1 LTDLPLRLVSTL
13 GLVAMIAIAWA
24 LSFDRRRMPW
34 RTVGF
39 GLGLQ
44 LLVAV
49 LLLGSGAGVLVFHAA
64 TALVQGLEGFTAAG
78 SSFVFG
84 PLFTAEGFSIVT
96 HVLPVI
102 VFLGALFS
110 MLFHLGLVQRV
121 IAVLAAVLARTL
133 RTSGAESLCAAAT
146 IFVGMVEAPLLV
158 RPYVERMTRSELF
171 CVMATGM
178 STIAGSVMVV
188 YAGMLGEGYAGHLLT
203 ASLLAAPAGV
213 LLSKVMLPETET
225 PLTSAATGALVDE
238 HAANLIDAAASG
250 AIAGLRLAG
259 YVGAMLIAF
268 VALIAMAN
276 AALGTVGGW
285 LGWPGLTFQLL
296 LGYAFAPLAW
306 LIGVPSADVTKVGAL
321 LGMKTVLNEFIAYQE
336 LSKQLAAGALSPRA
350 GVLASYALCGFANF
364 GSLAIMLG
372 GLGALAPSRRGE
384 VAALGLRSILVG
396 TLATLMAGCWA
407 GILL

>member
-1 LTDLPLRLVSTL
+1 MTDLPLRLVSAV

-34 RTVGF
+34 RTVGY

-44 LLVAV
+44 LLVAL

-64 TALVQGLEGFTAAG
+64 TALVQGLESFTAAG

-84 PLFTAEGFSIVT
+84 PLFAAEGFSIVT

-178 STIAGSVMVV
+178 STIAGSVLVV

>member
-1 LTDLPLRLVSTL
+1 MTDLPLRLVSAV

-34 RTVGF
+34 RTVGY

-44 LLVAV
+44 LLVAL

-64 TALVQGLEGFTAAG
+64 TALVQGLESFTAAG

-84 PLFTAEGFSIVT
+84 PLFSAEGFSIVT

-178 STIAGSVMVV
+178 STIAGSVLVV

>member
-1 LTDLPLRLVSTL
+1 VSDLGLRCVSAF

-24 LSFDRRRMPW
+24 FSLDRKRMPW
-34 RTVGF
+34 RTVLW

-44 LLVAV
+44 LAVAV
-49 LLLGSGAGVLVFHAA
+49 LLLLTGAGTLVFGAA
-64 TALVQGLEGFTAAG
+64 TAMVHGLESFTAVG
-78 SSFVFG
+78 SKFVFG
-84 PLFTAEGFSIVT
+84 PLYAESGFAIVT

-110 MLFHLGLVQRV
+110 MLFHVGIVQRV
-121 IAVLAAVLARTL
+121 IAALAMVLARTL

-158 RPYVERMTRSELF
+158 RPYIERMTRSELF
-171 CVMATGM
+171 TVMATGM
-178 STIAGSVMVV
+178 STIAGSVMVI

-203 ASLLAAPAGV
+203 ASLLAAPAGI

-225 PLTSAATGALVDE
+225 PLTADAHGALVEDD
-238 HAANLIDAAASG
+238 AANLIDAASAG

-276 AALGTVGGW
+276 AALGAVGGW
-285 LGWPGLTFQLL
+285 FGAPDLTFQRL
-296 LGYAFAPLAW
+296 LGYAFAPLAL
-306 LIGVPSADVTKVGAL
+306 LIGVPAAEVTKVGSL
-321 LGMKTVLNEFIAYQE
+321 LGVKTVLNEFIAYQE
-336 LSKQLAAGALSPRA
+336 LAKLIADGAISLRA

-364 GSLAIMLG
+364 GSLAILLG
-372 GLGALAPSRRGE
+372 GLGGLAPSRRGD
-384 VAALGLRSILVG
+384 VAQLGVRSIAVG
-396 TLATLMAGCWA
+396 TLATLMAACWA

>member
-1 LTDLPLRLVSTL
+1 LTDLPLRLVSAI

-34 RTVGF
+34 RTVGY

-44 LLVAV
+44 LLVAL

-64 TALVQGLEGFTAAG
+64 TALVQGLESFTAAG

-84 PLFTAEGFSIVT
+84 PLFSAEGFSNVT

-178 STIAGSVMVV
+178 STIAGSVLVV

-306 LIGVPSADVTKVGAL
+306 LIGVPPADVTKVGAL